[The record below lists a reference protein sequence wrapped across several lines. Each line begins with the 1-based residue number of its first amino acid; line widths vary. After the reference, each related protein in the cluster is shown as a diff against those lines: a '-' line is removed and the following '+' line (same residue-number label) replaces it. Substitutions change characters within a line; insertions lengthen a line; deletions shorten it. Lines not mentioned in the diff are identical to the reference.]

1 MQIQG
6 MLSPFGL
13 EYHGLENIG
22 RAFFNLKPALLIEEI
37 IRRNEGE
44 LSDKGEVYIFTG
56 KQTGRSPKAKYIVEN
71 SATKNKPIWWETN
84 NRMTPKT
91 FAHLKQRFAEYLA
104 DRDVFVQDAYV
115 SADSA
120 YQYSLRVISETAW
133 SALFTHNLFIR
144 LEPGQN
150 LASPPEITVIHCPNL
165 LLDPEKDGTDCDVV
179 VALDFETNLILI
191 GGTGYAGEIK
201 KSVFTVMNYLLP
213 HRGVLPM
220 HCSANVDTEGNV
232 ALFFGLSGTGKTT
245 LSNDK
250 AFTLIGDDEH
260 GWSDKGVFNFE
271 GGCYAKTIRL
281 SEVYEPTI
289 WNATRRFGTVLEN
302 VSYDQ
307 STRKP
312 DFDSNAFT
320 ENTRAAYSLEEMQN
334 VQKDGMGKPPDIIF
348 FLSAD
353 AFGVLPPLAKL
364 TEEQIRFYFLLGYT
378 SKLAGTEVGIGLEPK
393 TTFSAC
399 FAAPFLPLKP
409 QIYMN
414 MLLENITK
422 HKTDVWLVNTG
433 WTGGIYGTGKRIP
446 IPYTRSLIREVLMG
460 TLKKHEFTTDSI
472 FGLSIP
478 KNCEGVPDEV
488 LNPRNTWR
496 NTEAYD
502 KQANQLFQLFNDT
515 YAQFNKD

>member
-13 EYHGLENIG
+13 EYHGLENVG

-71 SATKNKPIWWETN
+71 IATKGKPIWWETN
-84 NRMTPKT
+84 NRLSPVT
-91 FAHLKQRFAEYLA
+91 FAHLKQRFLAYLV
-104 DRDVFVQDAYV
+104 DRDVFVQDAFV
-115 SADSA
+115 SADPA

-144 LEPGQN
+144 PTPGQIQN
-150 LASPPEITVIHCPNL
+150 SPPEITVIHCPNL
-165 LLDPEKDGTDCDVV
+165 LFDPKVDGTDYEVV
-179 VALDFETNLILI
+179 VALDFETNIILI

-213 HRGVLPM
+213 NRNVLPM
-220 HCSANVDTEGNV
+220 HCSANEDNEGNV

-245 LSNDK
+245 LSNDI

-260 GWSDKGVFNFE
+260 GWSDSGIFNFE

-281 SEVYEPTI
+281 SEVYDPTI
-289 WNATRRFGTVLEN
+289 WNATRRYGTVLEN

-307 STRKP
+307 STRIP
-312 DFDSNAFT
+312 DFNSNAFT
-320 ENTRAAYSLEEMQN
+320 ENTRAAYSMEGMQN
-334 VQKDGMGKPPDIIF
+334 VKQEGMGKPPDIIF

-364 TEEQIRFYFLLGYT
+364 TDEQIQFYFLLGYT

-409 QIYMN
+409 RIYTK
-414 MLLENITK
+414 MLLENIAK

-433 WTGGIYGTGKRIP
+433 WTGGKYGIGKRIP
-446 IPYTRSLIREVLMG
+446 IPYTRSLIREVLLG
-460 TLKKHEFTTDSI
+460 TLKKNEFSTDSI

-478 KNCEGVPDEV
+478 IHCEGVPDEV
-488 LNPRNTWR
+488 LNPSNTWKDI
-496 NTEAYD
+496 EAYD
-502 KQANQLFQLFNDT
+502 KQANQLFQLFKDT
-515 YAQFNKD
+515 YAHFNCD